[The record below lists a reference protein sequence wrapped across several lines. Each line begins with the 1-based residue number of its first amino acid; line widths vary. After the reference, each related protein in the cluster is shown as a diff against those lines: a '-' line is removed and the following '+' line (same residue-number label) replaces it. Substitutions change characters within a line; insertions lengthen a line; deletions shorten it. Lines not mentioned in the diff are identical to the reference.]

1 MFLGC
6 AALML
11 VCVASAVSA
20 ADRDRVVNVAS
31 TSITSSFNF
40 GDNIGMSEGI
50 SMGQVYDTLLYK
62 DNNGRFNPCLADRWE
77 ISEDGIEYTFYLHE
91 GVKWDDGVPFTA
103 KDVEYTYNYL
113 AKMPTFSWLYETNI
127 DHMQVVDD
135 LTIKIFLKK
144 PNALFI
150 SMLATHNGLI
160 MPLHGRE
167 KYGDEYGRALD
178 KIIGTGPY
186 VVKEWIPDVSITYE
200 AKEDYFLGA
209 PDLKKV
215 VLHRI
220 TDTNAAIVALQ
231 TGELDIYFAPIN
243 GTAYATLSGNSDIVL
258 GEYVSA
264 RNEGIYMYC
273 KDGLFS
279 DIRMRKAVAH
289 AVNKEDYLMV
299 GMDGL
304 GETINYP
311 GDVGDVITANPDFVP
326 EITYEHDVEKARA
339 LVEEAG
345 KVGASVVVK
354 SYNTN
359 PYAVLGTYIQ
369 GILNEIGLN
378 ATVEPM
384 ERATFLA
391 QVNKEEVPILPL
403 SWNGVAYDFEET
415 MGISVYSANAG
426 TAGNYSF
433 YIDPEMDALVEAA
446 RAASSVDE
454 RKELYKKVVNKYME
468 EIPFVAIF
476 AMKNAI
482 PRRSDITT
490 DNPKSYRM
498 IDYSWVK

>member
-1 MFLGC
+1 MLLT
-6 AALML
+6 AALL
-11 VCVASAVSA
+11 HSPANA
-20 ADRDRVVNVAS
+20 ADKGRAVNVAYQG
-31 TSITSSFNF
+31 ITGSFNF
-40 GDNIGMSEGI
+40 GDNIGTAEAI
-50 SMGQVYDTLLYK
+50 SMEQVYDTLIMK
-62 DNNGRFNPCLADRWE
+62 DDKGEFQPCLADRWE
-77 ISEDGIEYTFYLHE
+77 VSDDGIEYTFYLHP
-91 GVKWDDGVPFTA
+91 GVKWQDGAPFTA
-103 KDVEYTYNYL
+103 RDVEYTFNYL

-127 DHMQVVDD
+127 DRIQVTDD
-135 LTIKIFLKK
+135 LTIKLFLKK
-144 PNALFI
+144 PNALFF
-150 SMLATHNGLI
+150 SMLGSHDALI

-167 KYGDEYGRALD
+167 KYGDEYGKALD

-209 PDLKKV
+209 PEFKKV
-215 VLHRI
+215 TLHRI

-243 GTAYATLSGNSDIVL
+243 GTAYKTLSGNKDIVL
-258 GEYVSA
+258 GEYISA
-264 RNEGIYMYC
+264 RNEGVYMYC
-273 KDGLFS
+273 KDGIFS

-289 AVNKEDYLMV
+289 AINKDDYLMV

-304 GETINYP
+304 GQTINYP
-311 GDVGDVITANPDFVP
+311 GDVGPAITANPDFVP
-326 EITYEHDVEKARA
+326 SVTYEYDVEKAKA
-339 LVEEAG
+339 LVKEAG
-345 KVGASVVVK
+345 KEGAPIVVK
-354 SYNTN
+354 SYNTD

-369 GILNEIGLN
+369 GVLNEIGLK

-415 MGISVYSANAG
+415 MGNGVHSANAG

-433 YIDPEMDALVEAA
+433 YIDPEMDRLVEAA
-446 RAASSVDE
+446 RGTSDIE
-454 RKELYKKVVNKYME
+454 KRKELYKKVVDKFME
-468 EIPFVAIF
+468 DVPFVAVF

-482 PRRSDITT
+482 PRRADIVT

-498 IDYSWVK
+498 IDYRWAD

>member
-1 MFLGC
+1 M
-6 AALML
+6 ALL
-11 VCVASAVSA
+11 ACFAASAAFA
-20 ADRDRVVNVAS
+20 ADQNRVVNIAYQG
-31 TSITSSFNF
+31 ITSSFNF
-40 GDNIGMSEGI
+40 GDNIGTAEAI
-50 SMGQVYDTLLYK
+50 SMEQVYDTLLMK
-62 DNNGRFNPCLADRWE
+62 DNNGVFQPCLADRWE
-77 ISEDGIEYTFYLHE
+77 VSSDGIEYTFYLHE
-91 GVKWDDGVPFTA
+91 GVKWQDGAPFTA
-103 KDVEYTYNYL
+103 KDVEYTFSYL
-113 AKMPTFSWLYETNI
+113 AKMPTFSWIYETNI
-127 DHMQVVDD
+127 DHMQVLDD
-135 LTIKIFLKK
+135 LTLKIFLKQ
-144 PNALFI
+144 PNALFL
-150 SMLATHNGLI
+150 SMLGSHDALI

-178 KIIGTGPY
+178 KVIGTGPY
-186 VVKEWIPDVSITYE
+186 ALKAWIPDVSITYE
-200 AKEDYFLGA
+200 AKEDYFRGA
-209 PDLKKV
+209 PDIKKV

-243 GTAYATLSGNSDIVL
+243 GTAYKTLSGNPDIAL

-264 RNEGIYMYC
+264 RNEGVYMYC

-289 AVNKEDYLMV
+289 AINKEDYLMV

-304 GETINYP
+304 GQIISYP
-311 GDVGDVITANPDFVP
+311 GDVGSVITANPDFVP
-326 EITYEHDVEKARA
+326 EITYEHDIEKARA
-339 LVEEAG
+339 LVKEAG
-345 KVGASVVVK
+345 QAGTPVVVK
-354 SYNTN
+354 SYNTD

-369 GILNEIGLN
+369 GVLNEIGLN

-415 MGISVYSANAG
+415 MGISVYSANVG
-426 TAGNYSF
+426 TSGNYSF
-433 YIDPEMDALVEAA
+433 YIDPEMDKLVEAA
-446 RAASSVDE
+446 RSASTVEE

-468 EIPFVAIF
+468 EIPFVAVF

-490 DNPKSYRM
+490 SNPKSYRM
-498 IDYSWVK
+498 IDYRWVK